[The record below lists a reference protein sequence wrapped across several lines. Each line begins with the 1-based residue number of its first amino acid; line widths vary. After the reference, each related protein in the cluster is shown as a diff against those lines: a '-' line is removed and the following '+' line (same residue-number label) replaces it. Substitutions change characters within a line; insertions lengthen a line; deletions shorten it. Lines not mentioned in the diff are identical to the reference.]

1 MCRITST
8 VQPSNHTRRLWDAE
22 DEEGD
27 GETRDE
33 LHDGLVHRPHD
44 CGSQR
49 LRAMGRGEG
58 FQENNKYCTMQSI
71 RYNVNSNITTLQS
84 LQYNVKK
91 FIE

>member
-8 VQPSNHTRRLWDAE
+8 VEPSNHTHRLWDAE

-44 CGSQR
+44 CGGQR
-49 LRAMGRGEG
+49 LRARGRGRG
-58 FQENNKYCTMQSI
+58 LNQMITTMQSI
-71 RYNVNSNITTLQS
+71 RNNVNSNISTLQS

-91 FIE
+91 ILE